1 MSSLD
6 ANAPPFI
13 PSQSFKA
20 ALGRGGEGPGASP
33 MSSATTTGPGASTG
47 ASSAGGHLT
56 IGQIMGAKMEQL
68 REEFQDAVKARAQE
82 AELYSLQMRFG
93 NADFLSVRTK
103 SQL

>member
-1 MSSLD
+1 
-6 ANAPPFI
+6 
-13 PSQSFKA
+13 
-20 ALGRGGEGPGASP
+20 
-33 MSSATTTGPGASTG
+33 
-47 ASSAGGHLT
+47 
-56 IGQIMGAKMEQL
+56 MGAKMEQL